1 MMLPTTQ
8 CPLTNGSS
16 MGQAFLQQT
25 EAESSQVLGLVGNLQ
40 DGLVLSFKAP
50 TIGQK
55 TPWLQMGSH
64 MEHPRMAVVKHCVLL
79 CKMSLVKHW
88 MILTC
93 LHWMHKQEAA
103 CILFLLDLE
112 AGSCWSISFTWQLLA
127 SLVLLDAQQN
137 GNSCPLGGFFDA
149 LDPNGL
155 QPFGQ
160 HNGSFPWIGGLQ
172 LGPIF
177 LSQIFVD
184 LAAMLPLAFTIKVS
198 NSWVMASFMAVGS
211 LDAWRW
217 SSNMTASG
225 LVSPFIL
232 ESL

>member
-1 MMLPTTQ
+1 ML
-8 CPLTNGSS
+8 
-16 MGQAFLQQT
+16 
-25 EAESSQVLGLVGNLQ
+25 
-40 DGLVLSFKAP
+40 
-50 TIGQK
+50 
-55 TPWLQMGSH
+55 
-64 MEHPRMAVVKHCVLL
+64 
-79 CKMSLVKHW
+79 
-88 MILTC
+88 LTC

-112 AGSCWSISFTWQLLA
+112 AGSCWPISFTWQLLA

-160 HNGSFPWIGGLQ
+160 HNGSFPWIGGPQ

-184 LAAMLPLAFTIKVS
+184 FAAMLPLAFTIKVS
-198 NSWVMASFMAVGS
+198 NSWMMASFMAVGS
-211 LDAWRW
+211 LDAWR
-217 SSNMTASG
+217 
-225 LVSPFIL
+225 
-232 ESL
+232 